1 MPTQSILLSL
11 LSLTTLTTLA
21 TASSMKVQYYTD
33 GGCTSY
39 AVETYPFANWDC
51 YNYSWGGSNSA
62 NIAACN
68 PDYQGGICSCT
79 FFTSS
84 NCGGQ
89 GHTAEWSK
97 VAREVASMEYV
108 DQSVVSDT
116 VNVSRF
122 HGLLT

>member
-89 GHTAEWSK
+89 GHTAEWRYSNC
-97 VAREVASMEYV
+97 ASNWGAGYKSMSCGVWYP
-108 DQSVVSDT
+108 DS
-116 VNVSRF
+116 
-122 HGLLT
+122 